1 MLGSFFA
8 FLLHLTAVSLAFET
22 ETKMSNCQIRD
33 SEIFCK
39 DIKNISTVL
48 DILVNE
54 PVTITTLI
62 LENCQ
67 DFDDSYKDP
76 RFSALYNLQVLKL
89 NGCRKGTKIL
99 ENFNDFH
106 SLRSLTI
113 RNSFLEKFELK
124 CATKGALESL
134 DLSENK
140 IEQFTF
146 EDSECKTVPIL
157 RLNLS
162 SNNFRKFNLKDLEK
176 FPDLKVLILSHNE
189 KLSELIPTSS
199 VFPQLE
205 TLDLSHN
212 PSLKTLCSP
221 IFWSFPK
228 ISWLRLDQTPQ
239 SRPLGAYKLLPDSV
253 PDCTCELLN
262 HHEDQLSCKLNGS
275 SASIPISDTLSTLE
289 CAAVIINSPSDNN
302 QVFAGDEVTLDCDW
316 SGNPSPSILWLTPNL
331 ELIIRDPDPRCP
343 AVDRALSLCNSSLCP
358 ETSYSSKPGHF
369 RILDNGSL
377 VIDKF
382 GWRDRGDYKCHMDNS
397 LGNFNRVTRVQL
409 DPNYRHVIYLWSL
422 LYGLVTALGF
432 LAFCLL
438 GKLIHHLA
446 WNYGCCYCWQCCTC
460 CHVEPPPKIKRLA
473 ATMESIEQ
481 YRIGQLE
488 KLRENYTQ
496 QSQKIRDNYS
506 LQLERLRETYTSQK
520 KEEAQTRLEEG
531 EGAGGV
537 REQYWDNV
545 NRVREYSNMQ
555 LTKLHE
561 NYIFQRQRLRKFSV
575 QNYVKI
581 RETGK
586 YTQKTLNRVI
596 ESMPTLTEMTNC
608 RQGAPD
614 WEEEEEEDIPK
625 MELMML
631 REEDKSLYFT
641 PDGSPHKDVANVDLT
656 SPLHG
661 GAKRKSHKRMVS
673 NLSNFFPFWW
683 GMGQSDHGGVTTGTT
698 VAVIES
704 DTSRHEDEGL
714 GEESVTLVINTEDK
728 SSTSSI
734 YVKS

>member
-228 ISWLRLDQTPQ
+228 ISWFV
-239 SRPLGAYKLLPDSV
+239 K
-253 PDCTCELLN
+253 
-262 HHEDQLSCKLNGS
+262 
-275 SASIPISDTLSTLE
+275 I
-289 CAAVIINSPSDNN
+289 
-302 QVFAGDEVTLDCDW
+302 
-316 SGNPSPSILWLTPNL
+316 
-331 ELIIRDPDPRCP
+331 
-343 AVDRALSLCNSSLCP
+343 
-358 ETSYSSKPGHF
+358 
-369 RILDNGSL
+369 
-377 VIDKF
+377 
-382 GWRDRGDYKCHMDNS
+382 
-397 LGNFNRVTRVQL
+397 
-409 DPNYRHVIYLWSL
+409 L
-422 LYGLVTALGF
+422 LY
-432 LAFCLL
+432 C
-438 GKLIHHLA
+438 
-446 WNYGCCYCWQCCTC
+446 
-460 CHVEPPPKIKRLA
+460 E
-473 ATMESIEQ
+473 
-481 YRIGQLE
+481 
-488 KLRENYTQ
+488 
-496 QSQKIRDNYS
+496 
-506 LQLERLRETYTSQK
+506 
-520 KEEAQTRLEEG
+520 
-531 EGAGGV
+531 
-537 REQYWDNV
+537 
-545 NRVREYSNMQ
+545 
-555 LTKLHE
+555 
-561 NYIFQRQRLRKFSV
+561 
-575 QNYVKI
+575 
-581 RETGK
+581 
-586 YTQKTLNRVI
+586 
-596 ESMPTLTEMTNC
+596 
-608 RQGAPD
+608 
-614 WEEEEEEDIPK
+614 
-625 MELMML
+625 
-631 REEDKSLYFT
+631 
-641 PDGSPHKDVANVDLT
+641 
-656 SPLHG
+656 
-661 GAKRKSHKRMVS
+661 
-673 NLSNFFPFWW
+673 
-683 GMGQSDHGGVTTGTT
+683 
-698 VAVIES
+698 
-704 DTSRHEDEGL
+704 
-714 GEESVTLVINTEDK
+714 
-728 SSTSSI
+728 I
-734 YVKS
+734 YYL

>member
-1 MLGSFFA
+1 
-8 FLLHLTAVSLAFET
+8 
-22 ETKMSNCQIRD
+22 
-33 SEIFCK
+33 
-39 DIKNISTVL
+39 
-48 DILVNE
+48 
-54 PVTITTLI
+54 
-62 LENCQ
+62 
-67 DFDDSYKDP
+67 
-76 RFSALYNLQVLKL
+76 
-89 NGCRKGTKIL
+89 
-99 ENFNDFH
+99 
-106 SLRSLTI
+106 
-113 RNSFLEKFELK
+113 
-124 CATKGALESL
+124 
-134 DLSENK
+134 
-140 IEQFTF
+140 
-146 EDSECKTVPIL
+146 
-157 RLNLS
+157 
-162 SNNFRKFNLKDLEK
+162 
-176 FPDLKVLILSHNE
+176 
-189 KLSELIPTSS
+189 
-199 VFPQLE
+199 
-205 TLDLSHN
+205 
-212 PSLKTLCSP
+212 
-221 IFWSFPK
+221 
-228 ISWLRLDQTPQ
+228 
-239 SRPLGAYKLLPDSV
+239 
-253 PDCTCELLN
+253 
-262 HHEDQLSCKLNGS
+262 
-275 SASIPISDTLSTLE
+275 
-289 CAAVIINSPSDNN
+289 
-302 QVFAGDEVTLDCDW
+302 
-316 SGNPSPSILWLTPNL
+316 
-331 ELIIRDPDPRCP
+331 
-343 AVDRALSLCNSSLCP
+343 
-358 ETSYSSKPGHF
+358 
-369 RILDNGSL
+369 
-377 VIDKF
+377 
-382 GWRDRGDYKCHMDNS
+382 
-397 LGNFNRVTRVQL
+397 
-409 DPNYRHVIYLWSL
+409 
-422 LYGLVTALGF
+422 
-432 LAFCLL
+432 
-438 GKLIHHLA
+438 
-446 WNYGCCYCWQCCTC
+446 
-460 CHVEPPPKIKRLA
+460 
-473 ATMESIEQ
+473 MESIEQ

-683 GMGQSDHGGVTTGTT
+683 GMGQSDHCGVTTGTT